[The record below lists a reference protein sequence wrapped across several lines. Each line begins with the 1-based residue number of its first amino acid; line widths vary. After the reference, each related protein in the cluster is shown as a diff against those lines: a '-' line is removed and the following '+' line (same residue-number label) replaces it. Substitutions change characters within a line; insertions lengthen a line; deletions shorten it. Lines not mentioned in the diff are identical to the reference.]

1 MMDRKQASDFLAVS
15 VKTIIR
21 LEQNGKLTPIKY
33 GGTLRSKVFYK
44 KEEVLQLTN
53 QKIAS

>member
-1 MMDRKQASDFLAVS
+1 MDRKQASDFLAVS